1 MVSCSLA
8 AEKKKRARIWE
19 KLRIIIQVYDM
30 DEKEDEH
37 MKPAKKKLNNFV
49 KL

>member
-1 MVSCSLA
+1 MFTCCFQPVPEYEALQ
-8 AEKKKRARIWE
+8 
-19 KLRIIIQVYDM
+19 IIIQVYDM

-37 MKPAKKKLNNFV
+37 MKPARNKQTNNIV